1 MIPVKRIYL
10 LYLQTVPIIAGPGVT
25 IYNASKQ
32 HVHGKRHSL
41 SLKSKLLEIY
51 NKLRFLTILTILI
64 L

>member
-10 LYLQTVPIIAGPGVT
+10 LYLQTVLIIAGPGVT

-41 SLKSKLLEIY
+41 SLKSKILEI
-51 NKLRFLTILTILI
+51 
-64 L
+64 